1 MITGLSME
9 ALCKPTFS
17 ESMESVEKY
26 LKSLWALLC
35 SHWPRDLITRE
46 KDLAIELC
54 CVLHK

>member
-1 MITGLSME
+1 ME

-17 ESMESVEKY
+17 ESLDSVEKY

-46 KDLAIELC
+46 KNLAIELC
-54 CVLHK
+54 CVLHR